1 MDTVYDAKLLI
12 VDDNAELL
20 ALLCEQLRGAGYGYI
35 RTAQSCTA
43 ARACFAAEQPELMIL
58 DINLPDGDGFSLF
71 RALRAKA
78 DVPALFLSARDADA
92 DRLFGLGLGADDY
105 LTKPFLMQELLL
117 RVQHI
122 LQRAYRAELSRT
134 KPAPLQLGERCV
146 DLNDAI
152 VTLPE
157 GKTLALTATELALLR
172 KLAENRGHIVTY
184 DALCAAVWG
193 ADYYGYENSLGV
205 HIRHLREK
213 LEAEP
218 GAPRFLR
225 TVRGIGYKL
234 TKGGRSMKTFVRLI
248 RRYVL
253 AAVGIVLLLLFSGVA
268 VLGWLGWQEGCSLP
282 QREYS
287 SGEIA
292 DSMVETAEGLAFGAE
307 RTPQEWMNGYEW
319 AMVLD
324 DVGNIRWSYG
334 LPQELNHAY
343 TPGDIA
349 QFARWYLADYPVF
362 CWTEPY
368 GLFVIGLPKGSLW
381 KYSIYSSPDF
391 ALSMVRVLPAAAL
404 GMLLLGLAL
413 CFWLSWRGAKRLETV
428 ANGLDALA
436 QGQTVRLS
444 TDGFA
449 GELAEKLNRTGAQ
462 LQAKNEMLSR
472 RDNART
478 QWIAGV
484 SHDVR
489 TPLAL
494 ILGWAEQLEQD
505 ALLPD
510 SSRQKATGIRTQ
522 CEKLRTLI
530 DDLNLTSKLEY
541 GAQPLRRKDL
551 RAGPLFRQL
560 VAQFCESPLA
570 ERCEIILEQEE
581 PAEQTVLSVD
591 EALLARLLENLMNN
605 SVRHNPKPVNITV
618 HTRQVGERFC
628 LTVADDGIGYPAAVL
643 VALNAAEPAENAP
656 HILGLYVVQQ
666 IAAAHGGRAVFG
678 QNIPS
683 GAKATVWLPVK

>member
-1 MDTVYDAKLLI
+1 
-12 VDDNAELL
+12 
-20 ALLCEQLRGAGYGYI
+20 
-35 RTAQSCTA
+35 
-43 ARACFAAEQPELMIL
+43 
-58 DINLPDGDGFSLF
+58 
-71 RALRAKA
+71 
-78 DVPALFLSARDADA
+78 
-92 DRLFGLGLGADDY
+92 
-105 LTKPFLMQELLL
+105 
-117 RVQHI
+117 
-122 LQRAYRAELSRT
+122 
-134 KPAPLQLGERCV
+134 
-146 DLNDAI
+146 
-152 VTLPE
+152 
-157 GKTLALTATELALLR
+157 
-172 KLAENRGHIVTY
+172 
-184 DALCAAVWG
+184 
-193 ADYYGYENSLGV
+193 
-205 HIRHLREK
+205 
-213 LEAEP
+213 
-218 GAPRFLR
+218 
-225 TVRGIGYKL
+225 
-234 TKGGRSMKTFVRLI
+234 
-248 RRYVL
+248 
-253 AAVGIVLLLLFSGVA
+253 
-268 VLGWLGWQEGCSLP
+268 
-282 QREYS
+282 
-287 SGEIA
+287 
-292 DSMVETAEGLAFGAE
+292 
-307 RTPQEWMNGYEW
+307 
-319 AMVLD
+319 MVLD

-349 QFARWYLADYPVF
+349 KFSRWYLADYPVF

-404 GMLLLGLAL
+404 GLLMLGLAL

-436 QGQTVRLS
+436 QGQTVQLP

-449 GELAEKLNRTGAQ
+449 GELAEKLNQTGAQ

-510 SSRQKATGIRTQ
+510 SSRQKAAGIRTQ

-560 VAQFCESPLA
+560 VAQFCESPRA
-570 ERCEIILEQEE
+570 ERCGITLEQEE

-591 EALLARLLENLMNN
+591 EALMARLLENLLNN
-605 SVRHNPKPVNITV
+605 SVRHNSKPVNITV
-618 HTRQVGERFC
+618 YTRRAGERFC

-643 VALNAAEPAENAP
+643 AALNAAEPAENAP

-678 QNIPS
+678 QNTPH
-683 GAKATVWLPVK
+683 GAKAVVYLPLG